1 MLSALMNDPNV
12 SFLHVSN
19 TCYSISKAM
28 PKVAP
33 SSGFFFGEK
42 SLLKNVCINQ
52 CGSELIDSQGS
63 ISLHF
68 PFSYNMGDHTLGLKR
83 LDGSC
88 HF

>member
-1 MLSALMNDPNV
+1 MNDPNV
-12 SFLHVSN
+12 SFLHVPN
-19 TCYSISKAM
+19 TSYSRSKTM

-33 SSGFFFGEK
+33 SSGFFGGEK

-83 LDGSC
+83 LDGSG